1 MDLVTFEYSKI
12 SIHVRFLVILFSIL
26 FYGLDSFCQDE
37 VLSGLFFS
45 SHEVIQEKRTSLNL
59 TPSGAFKYPDGFSL
73 EMEANFRR
81 GDGYYGYIFR
91 IIGDD
96 HTNID
101 LVSNLA
107 TTSSNFWLVLK
118 DKVLVSY
125 KWADVPNGNFDQW
138 IKIKVDIDVRNSKL
152 VVSFNGNKQEVVVPD
167 ISGLKNFD
175 VVFGASRN
183 TSFLNTDVCPMSLKN
198 IRIFD
203 AKNKLISDWKLS
215 KHGQSK
221 VYDEIN
227 ATEAIVENPIWNIDK
242 HVKWQKIKDFKIDSI
257 QGVTKDEDNGRIFFI
272 NNRAVYILS
281 TKTASIDTL
290 LFTGG
295 LPYNALG
302 KQIIYNKFTNELWSY
317 NFSNSEIS
325 KFSFTTNK
333 WSLSDSSIKEPNFWH
348 HNKFISPIDSSLVT
362 IFGYGHYKYKSV
374 INRFD
379 IKYKVWSRTDR
390 SDQIQPRYLTSAG
403 FLNNREM
410 LVFGGY
416 GSKTGRQELSPE
428 FYYDLYSFNLI
439 DYSFIKL
446 WTLDKPST
454 PFVPC
459 DELIPDSRS
468 SSFYT
473 LIYNRDNFAT
483 YLHLAKF
490 GIGKNVYQI
499 YNDSIPYK
507 FLDTQSWSTLFLDQK
522 TSRLIA
528 VTTNNSDVSLYSIAY
543 PPLMPEDVYQNDSV
557 VGKLQI
563 GLTMLFVVG
572 GLIFSLY
579 FLIRRKKGINKH
591 EPSDEQIEH
600 PNIVP
605 IELRERKTIS
615 SIYFIGGFQIYDRKG
630 VNITASFP
638 PTLKQLFLFLFLY
651 TIKNGKGVSSAKL
664 DEVLWFDKSGES
676 ARNNRNVNI
685 SKLRTVLE
693 EIGGVEVINENSL
706 WKIKMSNSIFCD
718 YTEILHLIRQ
728 SKTSGITEIEILEL
742 LSLLSF
748 GEFLPNIQSEWMD
761 AFKSQFANETIDR
774 LSSLFIEKVVK
785 DNLNLRYHLAESI
798 LVFDPLNDEAF
809 SIKCSVLYH
818 LGKKGTAKNLYDSF
832 CREYKHLLGVDYAVS
847 FNDTLK

>member
-1 MDLVTFEYSKI
+1 
-12 SIHVRFLVILFSIL
+12 
-26 FYGLDSFCQDE
+26 
-37 VLSGLFFS
+37 
-45 SHEVIQEKRTSLNL
+45 
-59 TPSGAFKYPDGFSL
+59 
-73 EMEANFRR
+73 
-81 GDGYYGYIFR
+81 
-91 IIGDD
+91 
-96 HTNID
+96 
-101 LVSNLA
+101 
-107 TTSSNFWLVLK
+107 
-118 DKVLVSY
+118 
-125 KWADVPNGNFDQW
+125 
-138 IKIKVDIDVRNSKL
+138 
-152 VVSFNGNKQEVVVPD
+152 
-167 ISGLKNFD
+167 
-175 VVFGASRN
+175 
-183 TSFLNTDVCPMSLKN
+183 MSLKN
-198 IRIFD
+198 VRIFD

-227 ATEAIVENPIWNIDK
+227 STEAIVENPIWNIDK
-242 HVKWQKIKDFKIDSI
+242 HLKWRKLKDFKLDSI
-257 QGVTKDEDNGRIFFI
+257 QGITKDEDNGRIFFI
-272 NNRAVYILS
+272 NNHAVYVFSSETS
-281 TKTASIDTL
+281 TIDTI

-317 NFSNSEIS
+317 NFNNSEIS

-333 WSLSDSSIKEPNFWH
+333 WSLSNSSILEPNFWH

-362 IFGYGHYKYKSV
+362 LFGYGHYTYKSV

-379 IKYKVWSRTDR
+379 VKSNVWSRTDR

-416 GSKTGRQELSPE
+416 GSKTGRQEISPE
-428 FYYDLYSFNLI
+428 FYYDLYSLNLK
-439 DYSFIKL
+439 DYSLKKL

-454 PFVPC
+454 AFVPC
-459 DELIPDSRS
+459 DELIPDSQS

-490 GIGKNVYQI
+490 GIEKNMYQI

-507 FLDTQSWSTLFLDQK
+507 FLDIQSWSTLFLDQK

-528 VTTNNSDVSLYSIAY
+528 VTTNISDVSLYSIAY
-543 PPLMPEDVYQNDSV
+543 PPLMPEDVYQPEQGK
-557 VGKLQI
+557 GKLYI
-563 GLTMLFVVG
+563 GLIIIS
-572 GLIFSLY
+572 LIGSIIFGLY
-579 FLIRRKKGINKH
+579 FLIRRKKRKNK
-591 EPSDEQIEH
+591 PVQLDEQVEYF
-600 PNIVP
+600 NIAP
-605 IELRERKTIS
+605 IILPERKTIS
-615 SIYFIGGFQIYDRKG
+615 SIYFMGGFQIYDRKG
-630 VNITASFP
+630 NNITASFP

-693 EIGGVEVINENSL
+693 EIGGAEVVNENSL
-706 WKIKMSNSIFCD
+706 WKIKIDESIFCD
-718 YTEILHLIRQ
+718 YTEILHLIRK
-728 SKTSGITEIEILEL
+728 SKTSVMAETEILKL

-774 LSSLFIEKVVK
+774 LSSLFIENIVK
-785 DNLNLRYHLAESI
+785 NNIDLKYHLAESI
-798 LVFDPLNDEAF
+798 LLFDPLNDEAF

-818 LGKKGTAKNLYDSF
+818 LGKKGTAKNFYDSF
-832 CREYKHLLGVDYAVS
+832 CREYKHVLGTDYAVS
-847 FNDTLK
+847 FNDTIE

>member
-1 MDLVTFEYSKI
+1 M
-12 SIHVRFLVILFSIL
+12 RFIVILFSII
-26 FYGLDSFCQDE
+26 FYGLAAFCQDE

-45 SHEVIQEKRTSLNL
+45 SHEVIQEKRTSLYL
-59 TPSGAFKYPDGFSL
+59 TPSGAFKYPGGFSL

-81 GDGYYGYIFR
+81 GDGHYGYIFR

-125 KWADVPNGNFDQW
+125 KWADVPNSSFDQW

-175 VVFGASRN
+175 VVFGASKIN
-183 TSFLNTDVCPMSLKN
+183 SFLNTDVCPMSLKN

-203 AKNKLISDWKLS
+203 AKNKLVSDWKLS
-215 KHGQSK
+215 KHSQSK
-221 VYDEIN
+221 VYDEID
-227 ATEAIVENPIWNIDK
+227 ASEAIAENPIWIIDK
-242 HVKWQKIKDFKIDSI
+242 HVKWQKLKDFTIDSI
-257 QGVTKDEDNGRIFFI
+257 QGVTKDEDSGRIFFI

-281 TKTASIDTL
+281 TKTSAIDTI
-290 LFTGG
+290 FFEGG
-295 LPYNALG
+295 KPYNAAG
-302 KQIIYNKFTNELWSY
+302 KQIIFNKYTNELWSY
-317 NFSNSEIS
+317 NFNNTEIC
-325 KFSFTTNK
+325 KFSFATNK
-333 WSLSDSSIKEPNFWH
+333 WSFNDSTIKEPNFWH

-362 IFGYGHYKYKSV
+362 LFGYGHYIYKSI

-379 IKYKVWSRTDR
+379 TKSKVWSQTDR
-390 SDQIQPRYLTSAG
+390 TDQIQPRYLASAG

-428 FYYDLYSFNLI
+428 FYYDLYSVNLN
-439 DYSFIKL
+439 DYSFKKL
-446 WTLDKPST
+446 WTLDTPST

-459 DELIPDSRS
+459 EELIPAKQSD
-468 SSFYT
+468 SFYT

-490 GIGKNVYQI
+490 GIEKNVYQI
-499 YNDSIPYK
+499 YDDSIPYK
-507 FLDTQSWSTLFLDQK
+507 FLDTQSWSSLFLDQK

-543 PPLMPEDVYQNDSV
+543 PPLMPEDVYQSDSV

-563 GLTMLFVVG
+563 ELTILILVG
-572 GLIFSLY
+572 SLIFTLY
-579 FLIRRKKGINKH
+579 FLIRRKKRKNKH
-591 EPSDEQIEH
+591 VQFEEQIEH

-615 SIYFIGGFQIYDRKG
+615 SIYFMGGFQIYDRKG
-630 VNITASFP
+630 ANITGSFP

-651 TIKNGKGVSSAKL
+651 SIKNGKGVSSAKL

-693 EIGGVEVINENSL
+693 EIGGVEVVNENSL
-706 WKIKMSNSIFCD
+706 WKIKMNNLIFCD

-728 SKTSGITEIEILEL
+728 SKASGITETEIIEL
-742 LSLLSF
+742 LALLSF

-774 LSSLFIEKVVK
+774 LSSLFIENVVK
-785 DNLNLRYHLAESI
+785 GNLNLRYHLAESI

-818 LGKKGTAKNLYDSF
+818 LGKKGTAKNFYDSF

-847 FNDTLK
+847 FNDTIK

>member
-1 MDLVTFEYSKI
+1 M
-12 SIHVRFLVILFSIL
+12 RFIIILFSIL
-26 FYGLDSFCQDE
+26 FYGLNAVCQDE
-37 VLSGLFFS
+37 ILSGLFFS

-59 TPSGAFKYPDGFSL
+59 TPSGACKFPDGFSL

-81 GDGYYGYIFR
+81 GDGHYGYIFQ

-107 TTSSNFWLVLK
+107 STSSNFWLVLK

-125 KWADVPNGNFDQW
+125 KWADVPNGGFDQW
-138 IKIKVDIDVRNSKL
+138 IKIRVDIDSRNSKL
-152 VVSFNGNKQEVVVPD
+152 VISFNGNRQEVVVPN

-175 VVFGASRN
+175 IVFGASRN
-183 TSFLNTDVCPMSLKN
+183 ASFLNTDVCPMSLKN

-215 KHGQSK
+215 KHSLSK

-227 ATEAIVENPIWNIDK
+227 HKEAVVENPIWNIDK
-242 HVKWQKIKDFKIDSI
+242 HVQWIKLKGFKLDSI
-257 QGVTKDEDNGRIFFI
+257 QGVTKDEDNGRIFFV
-272 NNRAVYILS
+272 NNHAVYILS
-281 TKTASIDTL
+281 TETSGIDTV
-290 LFTGG
+290 LFAGG
-295 LPYNALG
+295 KPYNAPG
-302 KQIIYNKFTNELWSY
+302 RQIIYNKYTNELWSY
-317 NFSNSEIS
+317 NFNKSEIS

-333 WSLSDSSIKEPNFWH
+333 WTLGDSTTMEPRFWQ

-362 IFGYGHYKYKSV
+362 LFGYGFYTYKS
-374 INRFD
+374 IIHKYDKN
-379 IKYKVWSRTDR
+379 IKAWSQTDR
-390 SDQIQPRYLTSAG
+390 IEQIQPRYLTSAG

-428 FYYDLYSFNLI
+428 FYYDLYSFSLS
-439 DYSFIKL
+439 DFSFKKL

-459 DELIPDSRS
+459 DELIPDSKS
-468 SSFYT
+468 ENFYT

-490 GIGKNVYQI
+490 AIKKNEYQV

-507 FLDTQSWSTLFLDQK
+507 FLDTQSWCTLFRDRK

-528 VTTNNSDVSLYSIAY
+528 VTTNSSDVSLYSIAY
-543 PPLMPEDVYQNDSV
+543 PPLMPENVYQDDPV
-557 VGKLQI
+557 KGKMYF
-563 GLTMLFVVG
+563 GLIILLAAG
-572 GLIFSLY
+572 GLVFSLY
-579 FLIRRKKGINKH
+579 IIVKRRKLKH
-591 EPSDEQIEH
+591 KHGVLNEQIDH
-600 PNIVP
+600 PGIVP
-605 IELRERKTIS
+605 VELTERQTIS
-615 SIYFIGGFQIYDRKG
+615 SIYFMGGFQIYDRKG
-630 VNITASFP
+630 VNITSSFS

-651 TIKNGKGVSSAKL
+651 TIKNGKGVSSTKL
-664 DEVLWFDKSGES
+664 DEVMWFDKSGES

-685 SKLRTVLE
+685 SKLRMVLDE
-693 EIGGVEVINENSL
+693 MGGIEVANENSL
-706 WKIKMSNSIFCD
+706 LKIKMDNSIFCD
-718 YTEILHLIRQ
+718 YVEILQLIRK
-728 SKTSGITEIEILEL
+728 SKTTNITEPEILKL
-742 LSLLSF
+742 ISLLSF

-774 LSSLFIEKVVK
+774 LSSLFGESVVK
-785 DNLNLRYHLAESI
+785 DNLNLKFHLAECI

-832 CREYKHLLGVDYAVS
+832 CRDYKHVLGIDYAVS
-847 FNDTLK
+847 FNECVK

>member
-1 MDLVTFEYSKI
+1 MRL
-12 SIHVRFLVILFSIL
+12 LVILFSIL
-26 FYGLDSFCQDE
+26 FYGLTAVCQDE

-81 GDGYYGYIFR
+81 GDGFYGYIFR
-91 IIGDD
+91 IIGDEN
-96 HTNID
+96 TNID

-107 TTSSNFWLVLK
+107 STSSNFRLVLK

-125 KWADVPNGNFDQW
+125 KWADVPNGSFDQW
-138 IKIKVDIDVRNSKL
+138 IKIKVEIDVRNSKL

-167 ISGLKNFD
+167 ISGLKSFD
-175 VVFGASRN
+175 MVFGASRI

-203 AKNKLISDWKLS
+203 AKNKLINDWKLS

-242 HVKWQKIKDFKIDSI
+242 HVKWRKLNDFKIDSI
-257 QGVTKDEDNGRIFFI
+257 QGVTKDEANGRIFFI

-281 TKTASIDTL
+281 TKTFTIDTL

-302 KQIIYNKFTNELWSY
+302 KQIIFNKYTNELWSY
-317 NFSNSEIS
+317 NFTNTEIS

-333 WSLSDSSIKEPNFWH
+333 WSFSDSTTKEPNFWH

-362 IFGYGHYKYKSV
+362 LFGYGHYTYKSI

-379 IKYKVWSRTDR
+379 TKSKVWSRTDR

-428 FYYDLYSFNLI
+428 FYYDLYSVNLN
-439 DYSFIKL
+439 DYSFKKL
-446 WTLDKPST
+446 WTLDTPSK

-459 DELIPDSRS
+459 DELIPDRQSG
-468 SSFYT
+468 SFYT

-490 GIGKNVYQI
+490 GIGKNVYQV

-528 VTTNNSDVSLYSIAY
+528 LTTNNSDVSIYSIAY
-543 PPLMPEDVYQNDSV
+543 PPLLPEDVYQNDSV
-557 VGKLQI
+557 FGKLQI
-563 GLTMLFVVG
+563 GFTILILVG
-572 GLIFSLY
+572 ILIFGLY
-579 FLIRRKKGINKH
+579 FLIRRKKGKIKH
-591 EPSDEQIEH
+591 IQFEEQIEH
-600 PNIVP
+600 PNIAP

-615 SIYFIGGFQIYDRKG
+615 SIYFMGGFQIYDRKG
-630 VNITASFP
+630 ANITASFP

-693 EIGGVEVINENSL
+693 EIGGVEVVNENSL
-706 WKIKMSNSIFCD
+706 WKIIMSNSIFCD

-728 SKTSGITEIEILEL
+728 SKASGITETEIHEL
-742 LSLLSF
+742 LSLLSY

-774 LSSLFIEKVVK
+774 LSSLFIENIVK

-809 SIKCSVLYH
+809 SIKCTVLYH

-832 CREYKHLLGVDYAVS
+832 CREYKHLLSVDYAVS
-847 FNDTLK
+847 FNDTIK

>member
-1 MDLVTFEYSKI
+1 
-12 SIHVRFLVILFSIL
+12 VRILIILFSIL
-26 FYGLDSFCQDE
+26 FYGLTAVCQDE
-37 VLSGLFFS
+37 VLSGLYFS
-45 SHEVIQEKRTSLNL
+45 SHEVIQEKRTSLHL
-59 TPSGAFKYPDGFSL
+59 TPSGACKYPDGFSL

-91 IIGDD
+91 IIGDE

-107 TTSSNFWLVLK
+107 STSSNFWLVLK

-125 KWADVPNGNFDQW
+125 KWIDVPNGSFDQW

-227 ATEAIVENPIWNIDK
+227 RKEASVENPIWSIDK
-242 HVKWQKIKDFKIDSI
+242 HVKWRKLKDFKIDSI
-257 QGVTKDEDNGRIFFI
+257 QGVTKDEANGRIFFI

-281 TKTASIDTL
+281 TKTFAFDTL

-302 KQIIYNKFTNELWSY
+302 KQILFNKYTNELWSY
-317 NFSNSEIS
+317 NFNTTEIS
-325 KFSFTTNK
+325 KFSFTNNK
-333 WSLSDSSIKEPNFWH
+333 WSFSDSTTKEPNFWH

-362 IFGYGHYKYKSV
+362 LFGYGHYTYKSI

-379 IKYKVWSRTDR
+379 IKSKAWSQTDR

-410 LVFGGY
+410 LIFGGY

-428 FYYDLYSFNLI
+428 FYYDLYSFNLN
-439 DYSFIKL
+439 DCSFKKL

-459 DELIPDSRS
+459 EELIPDKQSD
-468 SSFYT
+468 SFYT

-490 GIGKNVYQI
+490 GIEKNVYQV

-507 FLDTQSWSTLFLDQK
+507 FLDIQSWSTLFLDQK

-528 VTTNNSDVSLYSIAY
+528 VTTNISDVSLYSIAY
-543 PPLMPEDVYQNDSV
+543 PPLMPEDVYQNDPV
-557 VGKLQI
+557 IGKLFI

-579 FLIRRKKGINKH
+579 FLFWRKKRINKY
-591 EPSDEQIEH
+591 EKLDEHIEH

-605 IELRERKTIS
+605 IILPERKTIS
-615 SIYFIGGFQIYDRKG
+615 SIYFMGGFQIYDRKG
-630 VNITASFP
+630 INITASFP

-693 EIGGVEVINENSL
+693 EIGGAEVVNENSL
-706 WKIKMSNSIFCD
+706 WKIKIDDSIFCD
-718 YTEILHLIRQ
+718 YTEILHLVRK
-728 SKTSGITEIEILEL
+728 SKTSGMAETEIHKL

-774 LSSLFIEKVVK
+774 LSSLFIENIVK
-785 DNLNLRYHLAESI
+785 DNINLRYYLAESI
-798 LVFDPLNDEAF
+798 LLFDPLNDEAF

-832 CREYKHLLGVDYAVS
+832 CREYKHVLGTDYAVS
-847 FNDTLK
+847 FNDTIE